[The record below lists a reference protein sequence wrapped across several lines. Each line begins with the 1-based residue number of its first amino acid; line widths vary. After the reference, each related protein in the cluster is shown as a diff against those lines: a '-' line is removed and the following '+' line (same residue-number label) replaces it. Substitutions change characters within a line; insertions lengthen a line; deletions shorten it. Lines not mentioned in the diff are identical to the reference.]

1 MLQSSSNDF
10 FFLDIKPT
18 FFEPFNQENAEV
30 LTSTNTKYDHERA
43 GRWKLMGF
51 SFCFCCWGKSRD
63 GYRQPCLGS
72 CWMMRCMWNASKKL
86 KGCLV
91 SLSSSSTD
99 IITLSAFFFMSQL
112 NEWRKLWER
121 TTGCNKLWE
130 LMPLD
135 YSFLYLFYFR
145 SPFHSPA
152 CNKLSI
158 LLSSVLNC
166 SIIMKTLKIVFF
178 FFLNFN
184 HGLKPWHQIR
194 GYLRISWL
202 LFFKVSFI

>member
-1 MLQSSSNDF
+1 MKTHGI
-10 FFLDIKPT
+10 FLL
-18 FFEPFNQENAEV
+18 FLLLRE
-30 LTSTNTKYDHERA
+30 
-43 GRWKLMGF
+43 
-51 SFCFCCWGKSRD
+51 SRD

-99 IITLSAFFFMSQL
+99 IITLSAFCLSQL

-130 LMPLD
+130 LIPID
-135 YSFLYLFYFR
+135 YSFLYLFCFR

-166 SIIMKTLKIVFF
+166 GSIIMKTLKIVFF
-178 FFLNFN
+178 FFYFN
-184 HGLKPWHQIR
+184 HAW
-194 GYLRISWL
+194 
-202 LFFKVSFI
+202 FKIVAWPYR